1 MTTHYQQQ
9 HDQTQ
14 HVERPM
20 LRALADRKRIQAS
33 YVDQTGEKLRHT
45 SDHTRVQLL
54 AAMGI
59 DASTEERAR
68 EALRA
73 LRRAE
78 RRRLIDPVRVVRQ
91 RSRSLTR
98 VTVRMPTI
106 DADEARWTLVLRTE
120 EGVRSHWS
128 GTVQGG
134 RSRRL
139 ELSLPVV
146 PPLGYH
152 DLTITFEGDGRRRSG
167 TQRLIVVPSRCMAP
181 ELRLRGRRGFGI
193 TANLYTVR
201 SRANWGAGDLGDL
214 VTLSEWLGH
223 EGGAFVGVNPLHA
236 LRNEGYDVSPYS
248 PISRLFRNSIYLRV
262 DDIPELA
269 HDETARAMIAAPELQ
284 RELAE
289 LREASML
296 DYARV
301 MALRAPVLERLH
313 QTFERHELAARTER
327 GRAYESYVARE
338 DPQLTQFATFMAIA
352 EQEGPDARAWP
363 ESLRDPRSPEVARRR
378 EELQHRV
385 GYHTWI
391 QFELDRQ
398 LGNAAHHAAE
408 AGLALGLYQDLAVGS
423 APSGSDVW
431 ANPGLFRQGATV
443 GAPPDMYSEEGQ
455 NWGLPAMDPFVLR
468 ETRYDYWI
476 RLLRSGFRHTGAL
489 RIDHALG
496 LFRMF
501 WVPLGESA
509 RSGAYVT
516 SFSEELFGIMALES
530 MRHGAIVVGE
540 DLGTVPPQV
549 PKVLERWGVLGSK
562 VVVFEG
568 DFSTGRFRSAHA
580 YPRLALTTVNTHDL
594 PPLVG
599 WMRERDVTLRS
610 ELGDL
615 SDEQQLSTARR
626 ARAAD
631 RGGVVELLIQEGL
644 LPRSAHDRLEPEALV
659 QAIHAFVRR
668 TPAALVGLSL
678 DDLALESEPVNI
690 PGVWQDRYPSWSRRM
705 RVTLEELLHSPRTD
719 VLLGHETPAED
730 SARQPA

>member
-1 MTTHYQQQ
+1 MHEHLHEESY
-9 HDQTQ
+9 
-14 HVERPM
+14 VERPA
-20 LRALADRKRIQAS
+20 LRTLARRMRIQAS

-45 SDHTRVQLL
+45 SDETRVRLL

-59 DASTEERAR
+59 DASTEELAQA
-68 EALRA
+68 ALRT
-73 LRRAE
+73 LRRKE
-78 RRRLIDPVRVVRQ
+78 RRQWIDTVRVVRQ
-91 RSRSLTR
+91 SSRRLSR
-98 VTVRMPTI
+98 VVVRMPTI
-106 DADEARWTLVLRTE
+106 HADEARWTLTLRTE
-120 EGVRSHWS
+120 EGVESRWS
-128 GTVQGG
+128 GRTTGG
-134 RSRRL
+134 RTRRFAL
-139 ELSLPVV
+139 GLPVV

-152 DLTITFEGDGRRRSG
+152 DLTVTFEGGGKRRSA
-167 TQRLIVVPSRCMAP
+167 TQRLIVVPQRCMAP

-201 SRANWGAGDLGDL
+201 SRENWGAGDLGDL
-214 VTLSEWLGH
+214 AALSEWLGH
-223 EGGAFVGVNPLHA
+223 QGGAFVGVNPLHA

-248 PISRLFRNSIYLRV
+248 PISRLFRNPIYLRV

-269 HDETARAMIAAPELQ
+269 YDDVARAMIAKPDFQ
-284 RELAE
+284 RALSD
-289 LREASML
+289 LRAAGML
-296 DYARV
+296 DYGRV
-301 MALRAPVLERLH
+301 MALRAPVLEQLH
-313 QTFERHELAARTER
+313 RTFEERELLPRTER
-327 GRAYESYVARE
+327 GLTYESYLTRE
-338 DPQLTQFATFMAIA
+338 DPQLTQFATYMAIA

-363 ESLRDPRSPEVARRR
+363 PALRDPQSPAVARRR
-378 EELQHRV
+378 DELRHRV
-385 GYHTWI
+385 GYHAWL

-423 APSGSDVW
+423 ASSGSDVW

-509 RSGAYVT
+509 RTGAYVT

-540 DLGTVPPQV
+540 DLGTVPPEV
-549 PKVLERWGVLGSK
+549 PAVLERWGVLGSK
-562 VVVFEG
+562 VVVFEW
-568 DFSTGRFRSAHA
+568 DNARGRFRAA
-580 YPRLALTTVNTHDL
+580 ADYPRLALTTVNTHDL
-594 PPLVG
+594 PPVTG

-615 SDEQQLSTARR
+615 SDEHQLGAARR
-626 ARAAD
+626 ARAHD
-631 RGGVVELLIQEGL
+631 RGGVIQILIDEGL
-644 LPRSAHDRLEPEALV
+644 LPRSAHESLEAEAFVRAL
-659 QAIHAFVRR
+659 HAFVRR

-690 PGVWQDRYPSWSRRM
+690 PGIWQDRYASWSRRM
-705 RVTLEELLHSPRTD
+705 HEPLEVLLHSPRTD
-719 VLLGHETPAED
+719 ALLGHEKRAED
-730 SARQPA
+730 SASQPT

>member
-1 MTTHYQQQ
+1 MTTHYQHQESQ
-9 HDQTQ
+9 D
-14 HVERPM
+14 VERPM
-20 LRALADRKRIQAS
+20 LRALADRKRIQPS
-33 YVDQTGEKLRHT
+33 YLDQTGEKLRHT
-45 SDHTRVQLL
+45 SDQTRVQLL

-68 EALRA
+68 DALRA

-78 RRRLIDPVRVVRQ
+78 RQQLIDPVRVVRQ
-91 RSRSLTR
+91 KSRRLSR
-98 VTVRMPTI
+98 VAVRMPTI
-106 DADEARWTLVLRTE
+106 DADEARWTLELRTE
-120 EGVRSHWS
+120 EGVSMHWS
-128 GTVQGG
+128 GTTQGG
-134 RSRRL
+134 RSHRVDL
-139 ELSLPVV
+139 TLPVV

-152 DLTITFEGDGRRRSG
+152 DLTITVEGGGRRRSG

-201 SRANWGAGDLGDL
+201 SHANWGAGDLGDL

-223 EGGAFVGVNPLHA
+223 QGGAFVGVNPLHA
-236 LRNEGYDVSPYS
+236 LRNAGYDVSPYS
-248 PISRLFRNSIYLRV
+248 PISRLFRNPIYLRV

-269 HDETARAMIAAPELQ
+269 YDATARAMITAPHLHHA
-284 RELAE
+284 LDE
-289 LREASML
+289 LRAATML
-296 DYARV
+296 DYGRV
-301 MALRAPVLERLH
+301 MALRAPVLEQLH
-313 QTFERHELAARTER
+313 RTFELRELAARTER

-338 DPQLTQFATFMAIA
+338 DPQLTQFATFMAIS
-352 EQEGPDARAWP
+352 EQEGPDARTWP
-363 ESLRDPRSPEVARRR
+363 EALRDPRSPEVARRR
-378 EELQHRV
+378 EALTHRV
-385 GYHTWI
+385 GYHMWL

-408 AGLALGLYQDLAVGS
+408 SGLALGLYQDLAVGS

-431 ANPGLFRQGATV
+431 ANPELFRQGATV

-501 WVPLGESA
+501 WVPLGHSA
-509 RSGAYVT
+509 RNGAYVT

-568 DFSTGRFRSAHA
+568 DFFTHRFRAAHA

-594 PPLVG
+594 PPIVG

-615 SDEQQLSTARR
+615 ADEHQLGAARG

-631 RGGVVELLIQEGL
+631 RGGVIELLIQEGL
-644 LPRSAHDRLEPEALV
+644 LPRSAHEHLEPEALV
-659 QAIHAFVRR
+659 RAVHAFVRR

-690 PGVWQDRYPSWSRRM
+690 PGVWQDRYASWSRRM
-705 RVTLEELLHSPRTD
+705 RVPLEELLQSPRTD
-719 VLLGHETPAED
+719 ALLGHEAPAED
-730 SARQPA
+730 SARQPT

>member
-1 MTTHYQQQ
+1 MMHDHHHHDGTHI
-9 HDQTQ
+9 
-14 HVERPM
+14 ERPA
-20 LRALADRKRIQAS
+20 LRALADRMRIQAS

-45 SDHTRVQLL
+45 SDATRVRLL

-59 DASTEERAR
+59 DASTEELAAA
-68 EALRA
+68 ALKK

-78 RRRLIDPVRVVRQ
+78 RRQWIDPVRVVRQ
-91 RSRSLTR
+91 GSRSLSR
-98 VTVRMPTI
+98 VVVRMPTI
-106 DADEARWTLVLRTE
+106 HADAAQWTLALRTE
-120 EGVRSHWS
+120 EGVESRWS
-128 GTVQGG
+128 GTTHGG
-134 RSRRL
+134 RSRRFAIGL
-139 ELSLPVV
+139 TVV

-152 DLTITFEGDGRRRSG
+152 DLTITFEGGGKHRSA
-167 TQRLIVVPSRCMAP
+167 TQRLIVVPPRCMAP

-201 SRANWGAGDLGDL
+201 SRENWGAGDLGDL
-214 VTLSEWLGH
+214 ATLSEWLGH
-223 EGGAFVGVNPLHA
+223 QGGAFVGVNPLHA
-236 LRNEGYDVSPYS
+236 LRNQGYDVSPYS
-248 PISRLFRNSIYLRV
+248 PISRLFRNPLYLRV

-269 HDETARAMIAAPELQ
+269 VDDVARAMIAQPEFQ
-284 RELAE
+284 RELGE
-289 LREASML
+289 LRSASML
-296 DYARV
+296 DYGRV
-301 MALRAPVLERLH
+301 SALRAPVLERLH
-313 QTFERHELAARTER
+313 RTFESRELVQRTER
-327 GRAYESYVARE
+327 GLAYESYLARE
-338 DPQLTQFATFMAIA
+338 DPQLTQFATYMAIA

-363 ESLRDPRSPEVARRR
+363 EPLRDPHSPEVAQRRA
-378 EELQHRV
+378 ELRHRV
-385 GYHTWI
+385 GYHAWL

-408 AGLALGLYQDLAVGS
+408 SGLALGLYQDLAVGS

-509 RSGAYVT
+509 RTGAYVT
-516 SFSEELFGIMALES
+516 SFSDELFGIMALES
-530 MRHGAIVVGE
+530 MRHGAVVVGE
-540 DLGTVPPQV
+540 DLGTVPPEV

-562 VVVFEG
+562 VVVFEW
-568 DFSTGRFRSAHA
+568 DHSTGRFRAA
-580 YPRLALTTVNTHDL
+580 RDYPRLALTTVNTHDL
-594 PPLVG
+594 PPVTG

-615 SDEQQLSTARR
+615 SGEHQLAAARG
-626 ARAAD
+626 ARAHD
-631 RGGVVELLIQEGL
+631 RGGVIQILIEEGL
-644 LPRSAHDRLEPEALV
+644 LPHSAHESLDAESLVRAL
-659 QAIHAFVRR
+659 HAFVRR

-690 PGVWQDRYPSWSRRM
+690 PGVWQDRYASWSRRM
-705 RVTLEELLHSPRTD
+705 RAPLEELLHSPRTD
-719 VLLGHETPAED
+719 ALLGHERATED
-730 SARQPA
+730 SARQPT

>member
-1 MTTHYQQQ
+1 M
-9 HDQTQ
+9 HD
-14 HVERPM
+14 HHHHDAPPVERPA
-20 LRALADRKRIQAS
+20 LRALAERMRIQPS
-33 YVDQTGEKLRHT
+33 YLDQTGEKLRHT
-45 SDHTRVQLL
+45 SDETRVRLL

-59 DASTEERAR
+59 DASTEEKAQ
-68 EALRA
+68 EALKA
-73 LRRAE
+73 LRRRA
-78 RRRLIDPVRVVRQ
+78 RRQWIDPVRVVRQ
-91 RSRSLTR
+91 DSRTLSR
-98 VTVRMPTI
+98 VRVRVPTI
-106 DADEARWTLVLRTE
+106 HADEVQWTLELRTE
-120 EGVRSHWS
+120 EGVESRWR
-128 GTVQGG
+128 GTTHGG
-134 RSRRL
+134 RSRRFTIG
-139 ELSLPVV
+139 LPIV

-152 DLTITFEGDGRRRSG
+152 DLTVTFEGGGKRRSA
-167 TQRLIVVPSRCMAP
+167 TQRLIVVPQRCMAP

-193 TANLYTVR
+193 TVNLYTVR
-201 SRANWGAGDLGDL
+201 SRGNWGAGDLGDL
-214 VTLSEWLGH
+214 ATISEWLGH
-223 EGGAFVGVNPLHA
+223 QGGAFVGVNPLHA
-236 LRNEGYDVSPYS
+236 LRNEGFDVSPYS
-248 PISRLFRNSIYLRV
+248 PISRLFRNPLYLRI

-269 HDETARAMIAAPELQ
+269 YDHVARALIARPEFQ
-284 RELAE
+284 QELAE
-289 LREASML
+289 LRAADML
-296 DYARV
+296 DYGRL
-301 MALRAPVLERLH
+301 MALRAPVLAQLHRTFEERERLP
-313 QTFERHELAARTER
+313 RTER
-327 GRAYESYVARE
+327 GMAYESYVARE
-338 DPQLTQFATFMAIA
+338 DPQLTQFATWMAIA
-352 EQEGPDARAWP
+352 EQEGPDARSWP
-363 ESLRDPRSPEVARRR
+363 APLRDPRSPEVARRR
-378 EELQHRV
+378 DELRDRV
-385 GYHTWI
+385 GYHAWL

-408 AGLALGLYQDLAVGS
+408 SGLALGLYQDLAVGS

-509 RSGAYVT
+509 RTGAYVT

-540 DLGTVPPQV
+540 DLGTVPPEV

-562 VVVFEG
+562 VVVFEW
-568 DFSTGRFRSAHA
+568 DHASGRFRAA
-580 YPRLALTTVNTHDL
+580 ADYPRLALTTVNTHDL
-594 PPLVG
+594 PPVTG

-615 SDEQQLSTARR
+615 SDEHQLASARR
-626 ARAAD
+626 ARAHD
-631 RGGVVELLIQEGL
+631 RGGVVQILVEEGL
-644 LPRSAHDRLEPEALV
+644 LPPSAHESLDAEALV
-659 QAIHAFVRR
+659 RALHAFVRR

-690 PGVWQDRYPSWSRRM
+690 PGVWQDRYASWSRRM
-705 RVTLEELLHSPRTD
+705 REPLEVLLHSSRTD
-719 VLLGHETPAED
+719 ELLGHERPAED